1 MNFLVDF
8 LDINEISLQLIKNLL
23 TLLAKSML
31 VSLGIAAAASATDAG
46 IDKSVWQSRTAILII
61 SNQEMR
67 DIMKKAKSLEDSDLL
82 KRGAT

>member
-23 TLLAKSML
+23 TLLAKSVL

>member
-46 IDKSVWQSRTAILII
+46 IDKSVWQSRTAILIV

>member
-31 VSLGIAAAASATDAG
+31 VSLGIAAAAAATDAG